1 MNGTDFDVWCE
12 GDIPAPTLTQAE
24 RAARIN
30 ALRIERDAV
39 RADRDHAYARC
50 DTMATCGDMRGWQ
63 DWLTEALRLADKLE
77 ALTAES
83 DALAALC
90 L

>member
-1 MNGTDFDVWCE
+1 MAT
-12 GDIPAPTLTQAE
+12 ATTTPTLTQAE

-30 ALRIERDAV
+30 DLRQQRDRV

-50 DTMATCGDMRGWQ
+50 ETMAACGDMRGWR
-63 DWLTEALRLADKLE
+63 DWLAEALRLADKLE
-77 ALTAES
+77 ALTEQS
-83 DALAALC
+83 DALARLE